1 MSITDILKIV
11 QQIIDLEKKVEEAIV
26 DEKDKARREKLAKAI
41 EEAIKNRNL
50 DPLRHLLFDVD

>member
-1 MSITDILKIV
+1 MSIADILKLV
-11 QQIIDLEKKVEEAIV
+11 QQIIDLEKKVEETIA

-50 DPLRHLLFDVD
+50 DPLRHFLFDVD